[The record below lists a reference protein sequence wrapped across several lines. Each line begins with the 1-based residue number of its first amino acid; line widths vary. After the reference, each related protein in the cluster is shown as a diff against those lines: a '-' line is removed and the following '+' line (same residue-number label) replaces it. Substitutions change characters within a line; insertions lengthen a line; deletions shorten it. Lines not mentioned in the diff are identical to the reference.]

1 MDASG
6 SPARRIVVAHF
17 GASGSFSEEAAL
29 VHARELGCVAELL
42 PRRVARDV
50 LSAVESGAAER
61 AVLPVATSVGGLV
74 RASLDALAGHALSW
88 VGEVALPVRF
98 ALLARPGTALAD
110 VRAVAS
116 HPQAFR
122 QCARTLARL
131 LPGRRELE
139 ASDTASA
146 ARSLAAGELEA
157 GTAVLAS
164 ARAGSVHG
172 LELLVPDV
180 HDDPTNRT
188 YFGVWARA
196 PRAAGS
202 DVVGMR
208 AHIQELDGEL
218 IRLLGRRFEEVRE
231 LGRRKA
237 ACGLPIVDL
246 AREAELRALYRSEA
260 EVRGLDPE
268 FVLTLFSIVL
278 ERSRREQAG
287 PGRA

>member
-1 MDASG
+1 MHVPAL
-6 SPARRIVVAHF
+6 PARRIVLAHF

-29 VHARELGCVAELL
+29 EHARELGCAAELL

-50 LSAVESGAAER
+50 LRAVETGEAER
-61 AVLPVATSVGGLV
+61 AVLPVATSAGGLV
-74 RASLDALAGHALSW
+74 RASLDALGGHALSW
-88 VGEVALPVRF
+88 VGEVALAVRF

-122 QCARTLARL
+122 PCARTLARL
-131 LPGRRELE
+131 LPGHRELE

-146 ARSLAAGELEA
+146 ARALATGELA
-157 GTAVLAS
+157 PDTAVLAS
-164 ARAGSVHG
+164 ARAGARHG
-172 LELLVPDV
+172 LALLVPDV
-180 HDDPTNRT
+180 TDEPSNRT

-202 DVVGMR
+202 DVAGLR

-218 IRLLGRRFEEVRE
+218 IRLLGRRFEEVRQ
-231 LGRRKA
+231 LGRLKA
-237 ACGLPIVDL
+237 ASGLPIVDL
-246 AREAELRALYRSEA
+246 AREAELRALYRAEA
-260 EVRGLDPE
+260 EARGLDAD
-268 FVLTLFSIVL
+268 FVLTLFAIVL

>member
-1 MDASG
+1 
-6 SPARRIVVAHF
+6 VLAHF
-17 GASGSFSEEAAL
+17 GASGSFSEEAARE
-29 VHARELGCVAELL
+29 HARELGCTAELL

-50 LSAVESGAAER
+50 LGAVESGAAER
-61 AVLPVATSVGGLV
+61 AVLPVATSAGGLV

-122 QCARTLARL
+122 PCARTLARL
-131 LPGRRELE
+131 LPGHRELE

-146 ARSLAAGELEA
+146 ARALANGELA
-157 GTAVLAS
+157 PDTAVLAS
-164 ARAGSVHG
+164 LRAGALHG
-172 LELLVPDV
+172 LVVLVSDV
-180 HDDPTNRT
+180 QDDPSNRT

-196 PRAAGS
+196 PRAPAG
-202 DVVGMR
+202 DVAALR
-208 AHIQELDGEL
+208 ARIQELDGEL
-218 IRLLGRRFEEVRE
+218 IRLLGQRFEEVRA
-231 LGRRKA
+231 LGRLKA
-237 ACGLPIVDL
+237 ASGLAIVDL
-246 AREAELRALYRSEA
+246 AREAELRALYRAEA
-260 EVRGLDPE
+260 EAQGLDAD